1 MKRLIDLFTVH
12 PHSVGET
19 YYEHFLAATMISM
32 RLGLACLSQFAHA
45 IFPFIYP
52 PFGSDIKSLLKFLN
66 KINPNVRNR
75 TNSD

>member
-19 YYEHFLAATMISM
+19 YYEHFLAAAMISM
-32 RLGLACLSQFAHA
+32 RLGIACLSQLAHA

-52 PFGSDIKSLLKFLN
+52 PFGADIKSLLKFLN
-66 KINPNVRNR
+66 ETDPR
-75 TNSD
+75 TRSRSIPD